1 MLDERD
7 LEVAVR
13 TLARFISDAPL
24 TTTIAEL
31 EHDLDGRRKDE
42 VEAIIRARGFS
53 SDLLRG
59 AMLIRGRLGRIND
72 LIHATAITLALSEL
86 MTPGEVLLRPS
97 LAAGNDPSRPYDVET
112 DRRVAEFKLSRWDG
126 SDAMRK
132 RQVFKDLVHLAADTS
147 GRRAEL
153 YVLGTRPLHFLRE
166 TRSTAAWGLDRSP
179 ATQTLFEE
187 RFGRLDV
194 PIRDFTNGPGS
205 HVTILNLEEQLPDLF
220 APLSRRGCI

>member
-59 AMLIRGRLGRIND
+59 AMLIRSRLGRIND

-86 MTPGEVLLRPS
+86 MTPERGPASTLPRRRQRPI
-97 LAAGNDPSRPYDVET
+97 PPVRRVET
-112 DRRVAEFKLSRWDG
+112 DRGVAEFKLSRWDG

-132 RQVFKDLVHLAADTS
+132 R
-147 GRRAEL
+147 
-153 YVLGTRPLHFLRE
+153 
-166 TRSTAAWGLDRSP
+166 
-179 ATQTLFEE
+179 
-187 RFGRLDV
+187 
-194 PIRDFTNGPGS
+194 
-205 HVTILNLEEQLPDLF
+205 
-220 APLSRRGCI
+220 